1 VSRIDRLGIVTQ
13 VLKNP
18 LDHGRLLDARDHP
31 QLPAAA
37 PAGLDIDGKDT
48 LEALR
53 PSEGPLPVGG

>member
-1 VSRIDRLGIVTQ
+1 
-13 VLKNP
+13 VLQYP
-18 LDHGRLLDARDHP
+18 LDDGRILDAHDHLE
-31 QLPAAA
+31 LPAAA